1 MTTSAFVLIASV
13 LVLSGLMAALGDYLG
28 MKVGRSR
35 RRLFNLRPR
44 ETARVITVVTGVL
57 SAALTLTV
65 LFTLSES
72 LRKGV
77 LYLDEILNKHRQE
90 LKELNAEKDEV
101 EKAKEEIETEKKQV
115 EQQLSI
121 VKNRQREVQKLL
133 SETNQKYNKAQ
144 AQLKAVSQQA
154 KTLNEDVKKLVSE
167 RKDLL
172 VQRDRL
178 KEQITGLQEQTTEL
192 RSQVTTLEQQVQ
204 QQNLELAQRD
214 RKIAERDGQIAS
226 QDKILAEQKNRLSE
240 LEAQQ
245 SQLQAEISQR
255 DQKIDELDQ
264 QIAQRDRELQ
274 TREAVLKDLAAQ
286 TEFLKR
292 EVDALEQYYQ
302 YYQALRQGNVAL
314 IRGQVLASAVVRIV
328 DPNAALSAI
337 DRLLAQANRNAI
349 KATKVGDNLADER
362 VVQITEAQVNQLID
376 QIKDGQDYIVRI
388 LSAGNY
394 VQGEQLVRV
403 FADVAPNK
411 IIFDRGEV
419 VATVSLDTT
428 KETQE
433 DLQQRFDLLISAAQ
447 FRARRAG
454 ILGEIKIGDG
464 NLTNLIRFFED
475 LKQSDLSIDEIKAI
489 VDERTYTAGPLKL
502 RLIALKNGEIVFS
515 T

>member
-1 MTTSAFVLIASV
+1 
-13 LVLSGLMAALGDYLG
+13 MAALGDYLG

-35 RRLFNLRPR
+35 RRLFHLRPR

-65 LFTLSES
+65 LFSLSES

-77 LYLDEILNKHRQE
+77 LYLDQILNKHREE
-90 LKELNAEKDEV
+90 LKEINAEKDEV
-101 EKAKEEIETEKKQV
+101 EKEKKRIESEKKQV

-121 VKNRQREVQKLL
+121 VKNRQTEVQKLL
-133 SETNQKYNKAQ
+133 EGTNQKFTKAQ

-154 KTLNEDVKKLVSE
+154 KTLNADVKKLVGE
-167 RKDLL
+167 RQQLL
-172 VQRDRL
+172 LQKNQL
-178 KEQITGLQEQTTEL
+178 KEQITALQAQTSEL
-192 RSQVTTLEQQVQ
+192 RSQVTTLEKQVQ
-204 QQNLELAQRD
+204 QQDLELAERD
-214 RKIAERDGQIAS
+214 RKIADREDKIAS
-226 QDKILAEQKNRLSE
+226 QDKILAEQKSRLSE

-245 SQLQAEISQR
+245 SKLQAEISQR
-255 DQKIDELDQ
+255 DERIGKLDQ
-264 QIAQRDRELQ
+264 QIDRRDRELQ
-274 TREAVLKDLAAQ
+274 TREAALKELATQ

-314 IRGQVLASAVVRIV
+314 IRGQVLASAAIRVV
-328 DPNAALSAI
+328 DPKAAISVL
-337 DRLLAQANRNAI
+337 DRLLTQANRNAI

-362 VVQITEAQVNQLID
+362 VVQITKAQVSQLLNQI
-376 QIKDGQDYIVRI
+376 QDGNDYIVRI

-419 VATVSLDTT
+419 VATVSLERD
-428 KETQE
+428 KATQQE
-433 DLQQRFDLLISAAQ
+433 LQQRFDLLISAAQ

-454 ILGEIKIGDG
+454 ILGEIKVG
-464 NLTNLIRFFED
+464 NGSLTNLIRFFED
-475 LKQSDLSIDEIKAI
+475 LKQSEQSIDEIKAV
-489 VDERTYTAGPLKL
+489 VDETAYTAGPLQL